1 MLIFATD
8 RETCRE
14 RWLPSLATGRWAL
27 ATVADWPSLL
37 VRLVQ
42 PRVGMLVVDPELPG
56 LRPALL
62 IDLAASLPHRP
73 LLRAVDQPLPGI
85 PVIPSRPA
93 ALHALLV
100 RRLARGARDELH
112 GRLIHSGLG
121 AAAERLVSL
130 AAAAEGP
137 VIVLGARGTGKEQHA
152 RLIHDLAGGP
162 GPFVIL
168 EPGETVRSEPKAGT
182 AYFESAHLV
191 PDLAERVREAERAG
205 WRVIAAART
214 SIEIPG
220 ALVLSL
226 APLRERPGSI
236 VPLTHHFLDLHA
248 RRLGTPRRRFDRR
261 LLSLLQ
267 AWSWPLNERELD
279 RFVHDVL
286 GEVDGPLVRA
296 ASLPPTLRAR
306 LDPAA
311 PAPGTD
317 LEGFE
322 ETVAAR
328 LAAVVSNWHADSGT
342 ALNALVVDATE
353 RALYRLVLART
364 QGNRKAAAGILGVA
378 RNTLH
383 ARLARLGVSVALPE

>member
-14 RWLPSLATGRWAL
+14 RWLPSFATGRWAL

-37 VRLVQ
+37 SRLVQ
-42 PRVGMLVVDPELPG
+42 PGVGMVVVDPELPG
-56 LRPALL
+56 LRPGLL

-73 LLRAVDQPLPGI
+73 LLRAVDQPVVGI

-93 ALHALLV
+93 ALDALLV

-112 GRLIHSGLG
+112 GRLRHSGLG
-121 AAAERLVSL
+121 AEAERLVSV
-130 AAAAEGP
+130 AAAASGP
-137 VIVLGARGTGKEQHA
+137 LIILGARGTGKEQHA
-152 RLIHDLAGGP
+152 RLIHDLARGA
-162 GPFVIL
+162 GPFVIVDS
-168 EPGETVRSEPKAGT
+168 GWAQRVEPKSGT

-191 PDLAERVREAERAG
+191 PDLSERVREAERAG

-214 SIEIPG
+214 SIELPG
-220 ALVLSL
+220 ALVLKL
-226 APLRERPGSI
+226 TPLRERPDSI

-248 RRLGTPRRRFDRR
+248 RRLGIPRRRFDRR
-261 LLSLLQ
+261 LLALLQ
-267 AWSWPLNERELD
+267 AWSWPINERELD

-286 GEVDGPLVRA
+286 TEVDGPLVRA
-296 ASLPPTLRAR
+296 SSLPPALRAR
-306 LDPAA
+306 LDPEA
-311 PAPGTD
+311 PVRGAD

-328 LAAVVSNWHADSGT
+328 LALVVSSWQPGPGT

-353 RALYRLVLART
+353 RALYRLVLGRT
-364 QGNRKAAAGILGVA
+364 QGNRKAAAKILGVA

-383 ARLARLGVSVALPE
+383 ARLERLGVSAASPE